1 MEHLSRALA
10 NKVGGALHYPPEQ
23 IEVLAYGFFGLLQT
37 AFLLAGTALLGWAI
51 GAFWPCLAAVLA
63 GSLLRRFAGG
73 AHAST
78 PGRCALITLLV
89 CGAAALAAT
98 LLARSVSRPPLLAA
112 YLASCALCLAVVGAR
127 APVDSP
133 NKPLPS
139 KERCQKLRRGALTV
153 VGCYTAAGAAAL
165 VFGSGPLPA
174 VAVAVLLAVLWQVL
188 TLTRLGGKLLGRL

>member
-78 PGRCALITLLV
+78 PGR
-89 CGAAALAAT
+89 
-98 LLARSVSRPPLLAA
+98 
-112 YLASCALCLAVVGAR
+112 
-127 APVDSP
+127 
-133 NKPLPS
+133 
-139 KERCQKLRRGALTV
+139 RCWRHIW
-153 VGCYTAAGAAAL
+153 
-165 VFGSGPLPA
+165 PA
-174 VAVAVLLAVLWQVL
+174 VRSAWRWWGPAPRSTAPTSRCSVKSAAKGC
-188 TLTRLGGKLLGRL
+188 GGAH

>member
-1 MEHLSRALA
+1 M
-10 NKVGGALHYPPEQ
+10 
-23 IEVLAYGFFGLLQT
+23 
-37 AFLLAGTALLGWAI
+37 
-51 GAFWPCLAAVLA
+51 
-63 GSLLRRFAGG
+63 
-73 AHAST
+73 
-78 PGRCALITLLV
+78 
-89 CGAAALAAT
+89 
-98 LLARSVSRPPLLAA
+98 
-112 YLASCALCLAVVGAR
+112 VGAR

-174 VAVAVLLAVLWQVL
+174 VAVAILLAVLWQVL

>member
-89 CGAAALAAT
+89 CGVAALAAT

-112 YLASCALCLAVVGAR
+112 CRALAIRFRSIRRSSSG
-127 APVDSP
+127 SP
-133 NKPLPS
+133 S
-139 KERCQKLRRGALTV
+139 
-153 VGCYTAAGAAAL
+153 TAA
-165 VFGSGPLPA
+165 SRPSHSH
-174 VAVAVLLAVLWQVL
+174 
-188 TLTRLGGKLLGRL
+188 